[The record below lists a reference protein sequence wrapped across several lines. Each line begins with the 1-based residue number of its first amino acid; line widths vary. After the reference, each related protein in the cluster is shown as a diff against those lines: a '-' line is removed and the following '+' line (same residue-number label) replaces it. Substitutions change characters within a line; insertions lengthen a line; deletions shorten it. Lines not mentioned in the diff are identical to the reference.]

1 MTPGVTREL
10 VVPTADDMRAVGAL
24 IGSTCR
30 GGDVLVLSGD
40 LGAGKTTFTQGLA
53 TGLGIDERVTSPTF
67 VISRVHANDSGG
79 PGLVHVDAYRVGS
92 ALELDDLD
100 LDADLATSVVVVE
113 WGGGL
118 AERLS
123 EERLDIVI
131 TRSDD
136 DADEQRVMRLA
147 PHGARWQSALEGG
160 LLDRWA
166 R

>member
-1 MTPGVTREL
+1 MTQTARAL
-10 VVPTADDMRAVGAL
+10 VAPTADEMRDLGAA
-24 IGSTCR
+24 IGSACR
-30 GGDVLVLSGD
+30 GGDVVVLTGD

-53 TGLGIDERVTSPTF
+53 LGMGIDERVTSPTF
-67 VISRVHANDSGG
+67 VIARVHAHPAGG
-79 PGLVHVDAYRVGS
+79 PDLVHVDAYRVGS

-100 LDADLATSVVVVE
+100 LDSDLATSVVVVE

-123 EERLDIVI
+123 SDRLDVVI
-131 TRSDD
+131 TRSEDEDD
-136 DADEQRVMRLA
+136 EVRQVDLTAHSA
-147 PHGARWQSALEGG
+147 PWAAVLDGT